1 MATTSPSSVSL
12 QHFNPLKTSFPYSS
26 PSKPHT
32 EVTQLHIF
40 FRTRTLTKA
49 QAQTQAQ
56 QGLEG
61 IGEVAYQIKRLQNG
75 SDIRGVA
82 LEGEKGR
89 AVDLTPQAVH
99 AIAESFGD
107 WVIEGLGCTGE
118 RRSGGLGRIS
128 VGRDPRISGPTLSV
142 AVFAG
147 LGLAGCSAFDMGL
160 ATTPACYMSTL
171 LPSFAYDASIMV
183 GAATVTRFLV
193 VELQVG

>member
-1 MATTSPSSVSL
+1 M
-12 QHFNPLKTSFPYSS
+12 
-26 PSKPHT
+26 
-32 EVTQLHIF
+32 
-40 FRTRTLTKA
+40 
-49 QAQTQAQ
+49 
-56 QGLEG
+56 G
-61 IGEVAYQIKRLQNG
+61 IGEAAYQIKRLQNG

-107 WVIEGLGCTGE
+107 WVIEGLGRTGE

-183 GAATVTRFLV
+183 GAATVTRFMV
-193 VELQVG
+193 VESQVG

>member
-1 MATTSPSSVSL
+1 MGMATTSPSFSL
-12 QHFNPLKTSFPYSS
+12 QHCNPLKTSSFPSS
-26 PSKPHT
+26 PSKPFT
-32 EVTQLHIF
+32 EVIQFHVL
-40 FRTRTLTKA
+40 FRTKTLTKA

-56 QGLEG
+56 EGLAG
-61 IGEVAYQIKRLQNG
+61 VGEAAYQIKRLQNG

-107 WVIEGLGCTGE
+107 WVIDGLGRTGE
-118 RRSGGLGRIS
+118 SHSGALARIS

-147 LGLAGCSAFDMGL
+147 LGLAGCSVFDMGL

-171 LPSFAYDASIMV
+171 LTSFAYNASIMV
-183 GAATVTRFLV
+183 G
-193 VELQVG
+193 LQP